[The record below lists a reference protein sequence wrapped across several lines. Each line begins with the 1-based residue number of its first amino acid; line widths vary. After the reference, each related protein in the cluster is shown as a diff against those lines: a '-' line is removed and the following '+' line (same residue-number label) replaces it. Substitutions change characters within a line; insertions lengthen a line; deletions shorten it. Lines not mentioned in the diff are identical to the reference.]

1 MRGKSTIAFAFLLLL
16 TVSACQPEEIACDDP
31 ENFRCP
37 NYEPCLAIPAARS
50 NFNLIADL
58 ANLSVDTTLIVDIDT
73 TWAGG
78 RVTLQAEE
86 DRLVDYK
93 WTVGTDPRVFEGERI
108 EINFTG
114 FAGGTVPVTLVTTAD
129 TTSTC
134 LSQEEWS
141 ASRTQDIHIV
151 GRTAESRVFG
161 TFRGG
166 VIEEETDT
174 VCEVKIAFDS
184 NLRPYLHDLPVPAD
198 CDFSQRGIP
207 ILPGYR
213 LFASK
218 FTNQFRVARCR
229 ELSVFGQMEAGS
241 SEVIR
246 IGYHYKGDDGRLV
259 RRTFVG
265 TRL

>member
-37 NYEPCLAIPAARS
+37 NYDPCLAIPAARS

-58 ANLSVDTTLIVDIDT
+58 ADSFVDTALIVMIDT
-73 TWAGG
+73 ARAGG

-93 WTVGTDPRVFEGERI
+93 WTVGTYPRIFKGERI

-114 FAGGTVPVTLVTTAD
+114 FPGGTIPVTLVTTAD
-129 TTSTC
+129 TISTC
-134 LSQEEWS
+134 LSQEEWF

-151 GRTAESRVFG
+151 SSTAESRVFG

-166 VIEEETDT
+166 VLEEETDIEY
-174 VCEVKIAFDS
+174 EVRIAFDG

-198 CDFSQRGIP
+198 CDFSQREIP
-207 ILPGYR
+207 ILHGYR

-218 FTNQFRVARCR
+218 FTN
-229 ELSVFGQMEAGS
+229 
-241 SEVIR
+241 
-246 IGYHYKGDDGRLV
+246 
-259 RRTFVG
+259 
-265 TRL
+265 